1 MWVWWT
7 VLLIMRFWQLRHAGA
22 TSVDL
27 QEKLVV
33 VQYHA
38 DQVEE
43 IKVLL
48 LHDGLQVEAA
58 IVLCHV
64 GL

>member
-1 MWVWWT
+1 
-7 VLLIMRFWQLRHAGA
+7 MRFWQLRHAGA

>member
-7 VLLIMRFWQLRHAGA
+7 VLLIMRLAASACWCH
-22 TSVDL
+22 VDL
-27 QEKLVV
+27 QKKLVA